1 MNKMC
6 QILFNAF
13 VYDKHKIN
21 LTWPQGK
28 LQKTQQKIADAKP
41 LQSQNE
47 PLQNLTAF
55 YMDSM

>member
-1 MNKMC
+1 MC